1 MALIIW
7 ADESREVPGLGL
19 IAPKQEVKVK
29 EELANQFIRQ
39 GFARTKKK
47 PKRKRK

>member
-7 ADESREVPGLGL
+7 GDEPREVAGLGL
-19 IAPKQEVKVK
+19 TAPKQEVSVK

-39 GFARTKKK
+39 GFARAKKK
-47 PKRKRK
+47 PKGKRK